1 MTQVQN
7 ALFSNIA
14 AKRIPSFYKE
24 NGETDY
30 KEISVFLQLSNDD
43 LAKIARISVKT
54 VRFNGNIPIALK
66 ERMEEM
72 KNVCELVF
80 EMLGNIEKTQLWFKT
95 KNQMLGNTSPRDLL
109 RFGRYQKLLDV
120 LMDIKNGNVP

>member
-1 MTQVQN
+1 MVQVQN
-7 ALFSNIA
+7 SLFSNIA
-14 AKRIPSFYKE
+14 TTKIPAFYKE

-30 KEISVFLQLSNDD
+30 KEISVFLQLSPDD
-43 LAKIARISVKT
+43 LAKIAKISVKT
-54 VRFNGNIPIALK
+54 IRFSGNIPLALK

-72 KNVCELVF
+72 KNICELVF
-80 EMLGNIEKTQLWFKT
+80 EMLGSIEKTQLWFKT

>member
-1 MTQVQN
+1 MTQIQN

-14 AKRIPSFYKE
+14 AKKIPAFYKE

-54 VRFNGNIPIALK
+54 IRFNGNIPLALK

-80 EMLGNIEKTQLWFKT
+80 EMLGSIEKTQLWFKT
-95 KNQMLGNTSPRDLL
+95 KNQMLGNVSPKDLL